1 MNSRDIQYFETVS
14 EYCDEIDATVKR
26 FGADFKTF
34 CSDSDY
40 YNSVLMT
47 LFQIGE
53 LVNKLS
59 DDARAVLDEQIESH
73 KIVAVRNRI
82 AHAYDGLDEAVI
94 WDIVSKHLTG
104 LKNFCI
110 KQVEENA
117 HLLADIDI
125 ELIENFTRPSD

>member
-1 MNSRDIQYFETVS
+1 MNSRDIQHFETIG
-14 EYCDEIDATVKR
+14 EYCNEIAGSVER
-26 FGADFKTF
+26 FGADFKVF
-34 CSDSDY
+34 CNDNDY

-47 LFQIGE
+47 IFQIGE

-59 DDARAVLDEQIESH
+59 DDARDVLDKQIESH
-73 KIVAVRNRI
+73 KVIAVRNRI

-94 WDIVSKHLTG
+94 WDIVTG
-104 LKNFCI
+104 HISDLETFCA

-125 ELIENFTRPSD
+125 ELIESFTKFSE

>member
-1 MNSRDIQYFETVS
+1 MNSRDIQYFEAIG
-14 EYCDEIDATVKR
+14 EYCDEIAVTVER
-26 FGADFKTF
+26 FGADFKIF
-34 CSDSDY
+34 CDDNDY

-59 DDARAVLDEQIESH
+59 DGAHSVLDEQIESH
-73 KIVAVRNRI
+73 KIIAVRNRI

-94 WDIVSKHLTG
+94 WDIVTG
-104 LKNFCI
+104 HISELKVFCM
-110 KQVEENA
+110 KQVEKNI

-125 ELIENFTRPSD
+125 ELIESFIKSSE

>member
-1 MNSRDIQYFETVS
+1 MNSKDIQYLEAIG
-14 EYCDEIDATVKR
+14 EYCDEIDATIKR

-73 KIVAVRNRI
+73 KIIAVRNRI

-94 WDIVSKHLTG
+94 WDIASKHLAG
-104 LKNFCI
+104 LRDFCA
-110 KQVEENA
+110 KQVEKNA
-117 HLLADIDI
+117 HLLTDIDI
-125 ELIENFTRPSD
+125 ELIESFSKSSK